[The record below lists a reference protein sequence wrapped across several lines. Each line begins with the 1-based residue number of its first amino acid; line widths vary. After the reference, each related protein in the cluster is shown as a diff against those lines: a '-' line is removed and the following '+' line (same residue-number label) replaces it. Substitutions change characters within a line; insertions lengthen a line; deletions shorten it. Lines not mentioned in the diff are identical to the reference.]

1 MKTLPGFSLWAD
13 GDGAVCV
20 AAVSLPC
27 VDGADFGRKSWCAS
41 PKIVDISAYVFPFLK
56 ALLEHLCCRLAPPA
70 GVHPLCCACLCFML
84 LFALVCPV
92 VGWCCR
98 SRLLLCSGCFAAI
111 APLGRMLRRH
121 VARAVALP
129 PVSPRSPFSRR
140 CLTIVSVMAPHLADA
155 LLLQSSQA
163 DALSPFMLDSWWILC
178 HHGFSPLLATI
189 VLM

>member
-1 MKTLPGFSLWAD
+1 MAPFACLKIWLVRLLFLVRTVFFSHN
-13 GDGAVCV
+13 
-20 AAVSLPC
+20 
-27 VDGADFGRKSWCAS
+27 KSAET
-41 PKIVDISAYVFPFLK
+41 VFWLLFPAKRMGPK

-111 APLGRMLRRH
+111 ALLGRMFCRH

-129 PVSPRSPFSRR
+129 PVSLRSPLSGRDFAAG
-140 CLTIVSVMAPHLADA
+140 SVIAPHQRMLCRFDGRRLWRMLCHRAA
-155 LLLQSSQA
+155 VRA
-163 DALSPFMLDSWWILC
+163 DALSPWS
-178 HHGFSPLLATI
+178 LL
-189 VLM
+189 